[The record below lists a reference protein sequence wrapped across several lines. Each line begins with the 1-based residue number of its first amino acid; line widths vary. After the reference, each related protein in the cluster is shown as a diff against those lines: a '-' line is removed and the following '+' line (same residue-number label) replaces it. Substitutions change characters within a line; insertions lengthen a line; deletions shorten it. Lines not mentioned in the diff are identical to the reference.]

1 MKRILIFLLPWLF
14 IAACSTHYPYEYII
28 AGLTLYNQDNSGTAP
43 VDATSIDIS
52 AKAYAI
58 RLEFSNELTNPE
70 KYHNDE
76 SYHKRLNGVKSL
88 TITSL
93 TDFDNTHLAGSLLNS
108 YFLYGASTYEVSA
121 ADSIQARIK
130 NIGNESYRD
139 YERLPKTWKTNDY
152 LLLMQP
158 PAYYGNRSFVI
169 HMELK
174 DSTSITDTITVNLL
188 P

>member
-14 IAACSTHYPYEYII
+14 IAACTTHYPYEYII
-28 AGLTLYNQDNSGTAP
+28 AGLTLYNQDNSGNAP
-43 VDATSIDIS
+43 VDATSINIS

-76 SYHKRLNGVKSL
+76 SYHKRLNPVRSL

-93 TDFDNTHLAGSLLNS
+93 TDFDNAHLAGSLLNS

-130 NIGNESYRD
+130 NIGNETYRN